1 MKLTPGKTEV
11 MLVEKGQ
18 NVKFLGF
25 SGVEMGI
32 QGTEVVYSHVGQK
45 QKPKSQVHNPCNT
58 FYQDQLN
65 DT

>member
-1 MKLTPGKTEV
+1 

-32 QGTEVVYSHVGQK
+32 QGTEDVYNHVGQK